1 MEEDEIKPYILKHNF
16 TEALPSMNLLF
27 WQWIKQNSSTDI
39 TVINPEGDEKYFRRQ
54 YYGTTQGRNYQAYV
68 NAVINH
74 WVGLLFSKGAGLSDA
89 TGTNPGYSFKG
100 QAKTKFLTLDQELDN
115 KGNVIEPFV
124 SLSRVWNGWS
134 INRKKAEELLEQ
146 IRNQYHFQ
154 FYNAPVLKDTSKIYL
169 YNIGVTIL
177 FYEKGLE
184 HLLSLDDNRIK
195 RIFLEHKMQHSLVV
209 NPNIDLET
217 ENEDFD
223 DQKYADTGVNRFLRL
238 LKRYRKLDLKDK
250 DARANKNFLKAISYM
265 EKSIYLPGIVKL
277 MGGEEN
283 IYVTSKISGFREG
296 DEDGDRP
303 IVSSS
308 LGEFGSPRILGPVI
322 QMQKATDMLEG
333 EFFINWMM
341 QRLI

>member
-1 MEEDEIKPYILKHNF
+1 M
-16 TEALPSMNLLF
+16 
-27 WQWIKQNSSTDI
+27 
-39 TVINPEGDEKYFRRQ
+39 
-54 YYGTTQGRNYQAYV
+54 
-68 NAVINH
+68 
-74 WVGLLFSKGAGLSDA
+74 
-89 TGTNPGYSFKG
+89 
-100 QAKTKFLTLDQELDN
+100 DQELDN

-177 FYEKGLE
+177 FYERGLE
-184 HLLSLDDNRIK
+184 HLLSLDDKRIK

-250 DARANKNFLKAISYM
+250 DARANKNLLKCHKLHGEIH
-265 EKSIYLPGIVKL
+265 LPSWNRKIDGWRREHICDF
-277 MGGEEN
+277 EN
-283 IYVTSKISGFREG
+283 FR
-296 DEDGDRP
+296 
-303 IVSSS
+303 
-308 LGEFGSPRILGPVI
+308 F
-322 QMQKATDMLEG
+322 
-333 EFFINWMM
+333 
-341 QRLI
+341 